1 MEKWVERIPMVFG
14 MVGCVLGTAWGV
26 STDESEVAAALQ
38 AIQQAPD
45 PSAAVAAYAN
55 GVAVDRNDPKL
66 SEAYVLR
73 MVDLGLPELAF
84 HQAQTLT
91 TLESNNG
98 LAWGVIAYV
107 EARRGNM
114 AEAIS
119 AINLAG
125 QFAPDNPLVQRTAG
139 EILAWYDVKADKAT
153 LSKSAQDGLATIR
166 GLLEKRPEFANA
178 YKTAKNAYGAK
189 ANAPEQAQP
198 EEQAQPQAQSTGLQT
213 VSPTATVSSYPDYFY
228 DSGPGWV
235 EPVPWWW
242 WQPVGF
248 FAGFNFVPFSTV
260 IVFNHRKFFRDHD
273 HHFDRDFDRDR
284 NGRFFNGSEFDAHH
298 NSAGGGKFFG
308 MNATP
313 NPSVAASRR
322 EGFHQASLT
331 AERTSPRTSVGLTA
345 RRMSGRFAARRD
357 NTIVQRHV
365 TIGASMRARSPLS
378 SGRQAM
384 IVSRPQFSSRPQV
397 NSGTRSFAP
406 ASRFAGSGMIA
417 PRVSGI
423 SAARVSG
430 MSAARVS
437 GMSAARVSGMSAG
450 RFSGGGHR

>member
-1 MEKWVERIPMVFG
+1 MVFG
-14 MVGCVLGTAWGV
+14 IVGCVLGTAWGV
-26 STDESEVAAALQ
+26 STEESEVAAAIQ

-45 PSAAVAAYAN
+45 PSATVAAYVN
-55 GVAVDRNDPKL
+55 GAAVDHNNPKL

-91 TLESNNG
+91 TLESKNG

-153 LSKSAQDGLATIR
+153 ISKSAQDGLATIR
-166 GLLEKRPEFANA
+166 GLLEKSPEFANA
-178 YKTAKNAYGAK
+178 YKTAKNAYA
-189 ANAPEQAQP
+189 APASAPEQAQP
-198 EEQAQPQAQSTGLQT
+198 EEQAQPQAAQPQAAQPQAQSTGLQT
-213 VSPTATVSSYPDYFY
+213 VSPTTTVSSYPDYFY
-228 DSGPGWV
+228 DWGPGWV

-242 WQPVGF
+242 WQPVGS

-273 HHFDRDFDRDR
+273 DHFDRDFDRGR
-284 NGRFFNGSEFDAHH
+284 SGRFFNGSEFDPRH
-298 NSAGGGKFFG
+298 NNAGGGRFFG
-308 MNATP
+308 MSAAANA
-313 NPSVAASRR
+313 SVAASKR
-322 EGFHQASLT
+322 ESFHQASVLAAT
-331 AERTSPRTSVGLTA
+331 RTSARGSVGLTA
-345 RRMSGRFAARRD
+345 RRMSGRFTTRRD

-365 TIGASMRARSPLS
+365 TKGSSMRTRSTLS
-378 SGRQAM
+378 SRRQVM

-397 NSGTRSFAP
+397 NSGARSFAT
-406 ASRFAGSGMIA
+406 ARRFAGPGM
-417 PRVSGI
+417 ST
-423 SAARVSG
+423 ARVSG
-430 MSAARVS
+430 MN
-437 GMSAARVSGMSAG
+437 AARVSGMSAG
-450 RFSGGGHR
+450 RASAGGHR

>member
-1 MEKWVERIPMVFG
+1 MEKWVERLPMVFG

-26 STDESEVAAALQ
+26 STDESEAALQ

-55 GVAVDRNDPKL
+55 GVTVDRNDPKL

-273 HHFDRDFDRDR
+273 DHFHRDFDRGR
-284 NGRFFNGSEFDAHH
+284 NGRFFSGSEFDPHH
-298 NSAGGGKFFG
+298 NNAGGGKFFG
-308 MNATP
+308 MNARA
-313 NPSVAASRR
+313 NASVAASRR
-322 EGFHQASLT
+322 GSFRQASPR
-331 AERTSPRTSVGLTA
+331 AERTSPRPSVGLTA

-365 TIGASMRARSPLS
+365 TIGASMRARSTLS

-406 ASRFAGSGMIA
+406 ASRFAGSGM
-417 PRVSGI
+417 
-423 SAARVSG
+423 
-430 MSAARVS
+430 SAARVS

>member
-1 MEKWVERIPMVFG
+1 MEKWVQRIPMVFG
-14 MVGCVLGTAWGV
+14 IIGCVLGTAWGV
-26 STDESEVAAALQ
+26 STDESEITGALQ

-55 GVAVDRNDPKL
+55 GAAVDRNDPRL
-66 SEAYVLR
+66 SEAYVVR

-91 TLESNNG
+91 SLESNNG
-98 LAWGVIAYV
+98 LAWGVIAYA

-125 QFAPDNPLVQRTAG
+125 QFGPDNPLVQRTAG

-153 LSKSAQDGLATIR
+153 LSKSAQDGLAKIR

-213 VSPTATVSSYPDYFY
+213 ESPTATVSPYPDYFY

-235 EPVPWWW
+235 EPEPWWW

-273 HHFDRDFDRDR
+273 HHFDRDFDHGRS
-284 NGRFFNGSEFDAHH
+284 GRFFNGSEFDARH
-298 NSAGGGKFFG
+298 NNAGGGKFFG
-308 MNATP
+308 MNARA

-322 EGFHQASLT
+322 EGFRPASLA
-331 AERTSPRTSVGLTA
+331 AERTSPRASVGLTA
-345 RRMSGRFAARRD
+345 RRTSGRFTTRRD
-357 NTIVQRHV
+357 HTMVQRHV
-365 TIGASMRARSPLS
+365 TIGASMSARSSLS
-378 SGRQAM
+378 SRRQVM

-397 NSGTRSFAP
+397 NSGMRSFAT
-406 ASRFAGSGMIA
+406 ASRFSGA
-417 PRVSGI
+417 
-423 SAARVSG
+423 G
-430 MSAARVS
+430 MSA
-437 GMSAARVSGMSAG
+437 GRVSGMSAG
-450 RFSGGGHR
+450 RVSGMSAGRGSPGGHR

>member
-1 MEKWVERIPMVFG
+1 VKCWERVSSMGKLVGRISMVFG
-14 MVGCVLGTAWGV
+14 LVGGLLGTAWGV
-26 STDESEVAAALQ
+26 STDESEVAAAMQ
-38 AIQQAPD
+38 AIEQAPD

-55 GVAVDRNDPKL
+55 GVAVDRNDPKV

-125 QFAPDNPLVQRTAG
+125 QYAPDNPLVQRTAG
-139 EILAWYDVKADKAT
+139 EILAWYDVKADKET
-153 LSKSAQDGLATIR
+153 LSKSAQDGLAKIR
-166 GLLEKRPEFANA
+166 GLLEKRPEFVNA

-189 ANAPEQAQP
+189 TNAPEQAQP

-213 VSPTATVSSYPDYFY
+213 ESPTATVSSYPDYFY

-235 EPVPWWW
+235 ESVPWWW

-248 FAGFNFVPFSTV
+248 FAGFNFFPFSTV

-273 HHFDRDFDRDR
+273 HHFDRNFDHRDR
-284 NGRFFNGSEFDAHH
+284 NGRFFSGSESDPHH
-298 NSAGGGKFFG
+298 NNAGGGKFFG
-308 MNATP
+308 MNARV
-313 NPSVAASRR
+313 NPSMAASRR
-322 EGFHQASLT
+322 ERFRQASVLT
-331 AERTSPRTSVGLTA
+331 APRTSARGSVGLTT
-345 RRMSGRFAARRD
+345 RRMSGRFATSRD
-357 NTIVQRHV
+357 NAIVRRPV
-365 TIGASMRARSPLS
+365 TIGASMSGRSSLS
-378 SGRQAM
+378 SRRQVM

-397 NSGTRSFAP
+397 NSRSFVT
-406 ASRFAGSGMIA
+406 ASRFAG
-417 PRVSGI
+417 P
-423 SAARVSG
+423 G
-430 MSAARVS
+430 MSA
-437 GMSAARVSGMSAG
+437 GRVSGMSAG
-450 RFSGGGHR
+450 RFSGMSGGHFSGGGHR

>member
-14 MVGCVLGTAWGV
+14 MVVCVLGTAWGV

-153 LSKSAQDGLATIR
+153 LSKSALDGLATIR
-166 GLLEKRPEFANA
+166 GLLGKRPEFANA
-178 YKTAKNAYGAK
+178 YKTAKEAYK
-189 ANAPEQAQP
+189 APASAPEQP
-198 EEQAQPQAQSTGLQT
+198 AQSQGQSTSLQT
-213 VSPTATVSSYPDYFY
+213 ASPTELVSSYPDYY
-228 DSGPGWV
+228 YASGPSWV
-235 EPVPWWW
+235 EPTPWWW

-248 FAGFNFVPFSTV
+248 FAGLNFVPFTTV
-260 IVFNHRKFFRDHD
+260 VVFNHRHFFRDHD
-273 HHFDRDFDRDR
+273 HFFHRDR
-284 NGRFFNGSEFDAHH
+284 NGRFFNGGEFGARH
-298 NSAGGGKFFG
+298 NDGDRGRFFG
-308 MNATP
+308 MSATT
-313 NPSVAASRR
+313 NPSMAASSRDS
-322 EGFHQASLT
+322 FHKASVLT
-331 AERTSPRTSVGLTA
+331 ARSRSTGGSVGLTA
-345 RRMSGRFAARRD
+345 PRMSGRFVTRQR
-357 NTIVQRHV
+357 NTIVQRNFTV
-365 TIGASMRARSPLS
+365 GPSMGARSSLS
-378 SGRQAM
+378 SRRQIAIGSGRQ
-384 IVSRPQFSSRPQV
+384 FSSTPQV
-397 NSGTRSFAP
+397 GSRGRSFGTAP
-406 ASRFAGSGMIA
+406 RFATSGL
-417 PRVSGI
+417 
-423 SAARVSG
+423 SASHV
-430 MSAARVS
+430 
-437 GMSAARVSGMSAG
+437 SAG
-450 RFSGGGHR
+450 GGRQGGGFRGGHR